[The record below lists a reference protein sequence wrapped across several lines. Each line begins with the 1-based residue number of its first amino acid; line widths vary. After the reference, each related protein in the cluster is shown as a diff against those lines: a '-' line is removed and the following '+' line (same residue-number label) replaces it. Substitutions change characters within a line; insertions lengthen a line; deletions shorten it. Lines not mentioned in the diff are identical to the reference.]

1 VVHDPRTDV
10 AYLTLNLVV
19 KVVHGPR
26 SEIDGS
32 WDVLDV
38 SVLGSSYPYKEVD
51 ITGCMSEDD
60 WDELDYKLSEW
71 HATPIGELNV

>member
-1 VVHDPRTDV
+1 MVHDSRADI

-26 SEIDGS
+26 SSLDGS
-32 WDVLDV
+32 WDVLSV
-38 SVLGSSYPYKEVD
+38 SVLGCSYPHKEVD

-71 HATPIGELNV
+71 NATPTGEIDV